1 MSHMEERERE
11 HLEQRWKDLNRD
23 AIRDGNGSLAS
34 RIRQGER
41 LVSEYNQE
49 CTELHHLLKLMIT
62 IEGGVA
68 RIS

>member
-1 MSHMEERERE
+1 MSHMEESEHE
-11 HLEQRWKDLNRD
+11 HLEQRWKVLSRE
-23 AIRDGNGSLAS
+23 AIGEGIGSLAS

-49 CTELHHLLKLMIT
+49 CTELHHHLKLMIM